1 MEEDNFKKLKGKVGI
16 CKDFFPSFKRLPS
29 PFQNLVLRKIENL
42 VNELSTSPGKATQ
55 YDRDL
60 ASARKYFPNNPEILE
75 SGNSFP
81 FRSARLPKDQEN
93 NDVVVINFISCYLA
107 NKLDSA
113 ILISTNFSKPAGEF
127 TDNKICLVSCSY
139 MSFDSYD

>member
-1 MEEDNFKKLKGKVGI
+1 MEQDNFKKLRGKVGV
-16 CKDFFPSFKRLPS
+16 CKDFFPSFKRLPG

-42 VNELSTSPGKATQ
+42 VSELSISPSKAME

-75 SGNSFP
+75 SGDFFP
-81 FRSARLPKDQEN
+81 FRSARLPKNEEN

-107 NKLDSA
+107 NKLNSA
-113 ILISTNFSKPAGEF
+113 ILISANFSKPAGEF

-139 MSFDSYD
+139 MSFSSYD